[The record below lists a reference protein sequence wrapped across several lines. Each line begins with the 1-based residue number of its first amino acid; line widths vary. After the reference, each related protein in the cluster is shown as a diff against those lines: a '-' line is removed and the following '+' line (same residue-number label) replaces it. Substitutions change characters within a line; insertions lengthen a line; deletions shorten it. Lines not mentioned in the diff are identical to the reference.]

1 MSFSRYKIRYVSI
14 DEFNEHLTF
23 CKKYRKIVFDE
34 VSLFRLKHG
43 SIGMNA
49 ILDDKLMNTSITY
62 IRGTN
67 VCTFTCRKDGLLSI
81 GDTTG
86 LNAYITL
93 CKYYK
98 VPKLEVNFSASPF
111 MWYNEKFVNTRQ
123 YAYEYDINS
132 AYATIMYFYKF
143 PDTSVEYKTGIVD
156 ENEIGFDADGNIV
169 KEGRFAL
176 WKFPIIESPF
186 KKFAEVYYKRKQKAK
201 NEELKTRAKNILN
214 YSVGFLQRV
223 NPFLRAYIVNSC
235 NEKIKALINEDYVL
249 HCNTDAIVSN
259 KKLDLPLGNEI
270 GEWKLKEGL
279 FAYVG
284 HPYQWDNDLPRYQ
297 GVPKGWF
304 KPGWDILKDELPS
317 FGNVVKLNLETLLL
331 EEIKYENKITK

>member
-1 MSFSRYKIRYVSI
+1 MSFSRKKIRNVSI
-14 DEFNEHLTF
+14 QEFNEHLVF
-23 CKKYRKIVFDE
+23 CKEFRNVVFDE
-34 VSLFRLKHG
+34 VDLFRLKHG

-49 ILDDKLMNTSITY
+49 IIDDKLMNISVTY
-62 IRGTN
+62 IRGKEA
-67 VCTFTCRKDGLLSI
+67 CTYICRKDGLVNF

-132 AYATIMYFYKF
+132 AYATIMYYYKF
-143 PDTSVEYKTGIVD
+143 PDTSVKFKTGYVGK
-156 ENEIGFDADGNIV
+156 NEIGFDADGNIV
-169 KEGRFAL
+169 KENYFAL
-176 WKFPIIESPF
+176 FIFPEIESPF
-186 KKFAEVYYKRKQKAK
+186 KKFAEVYYNKKQKAK
-201 NEELKTRAKNILN
+201 NEEIKQRAKNMLN

-223 NPFLRAYIVNSC
+223 NPFLRAYIVNMC
-235 NEKIKALINEDYVL
+235 NEKIKELINEDYVL
-249 HCNTDAIVSN
+249 HCNTDSIVST
-259 KKLDLPLGNEI
+259 KKLDLPLGDKI
-270 GEWKLKEGL
+270 GEWKLKEGM
-279 FAYVG
+279 FAYTG

-304 KPGWDILKDELPS
+304 SPGWDILKDELPT
-317 FGNVVKLNLETLLL
+317 FGNVVELNLEKLLL
-331 EEIKYENKITK
+331 EEIKYEI